1 MVLFRYNPTLHRIA
15 LLTACATFPL
25 IFMGGLVTSH
35 GAGMSVP
42 DWPNSYGYNMWLFPP
57 SLWWNQ
63 GGIFYEHSHRLM
75 GTAIGLCAIVLAI
88 AAWRMER
95 RTWVRRLAYLV
106 LGFVIFQGVLGG
118 LRVVMV
124 NLNLAIVHG
133 ITAQTFFCVAA
144 LAAITTS
151 RWWNMAP
158 NLAWSEDYAAG
169 RKLMRLT
176 VIATS
181 AVFLQLVVGAIMR
194 HGQAGLAIPDVPL
207 SYGHFLPPMSQA
219 ALQAANSQRAFSLN
233 MDPVTL
239 GQIWLHFGHRLGAI
253 LVSVATIWMAVRVF
267 RHHAGQAKLLWP
279 AVTLCALLMAQVTL
293 GIITVL
299 QRKPADIASL
309 HVATGAL
316 LLLTSFTLMI
326 RAMRLYSRHFRVRSE
341 PVRVEVRSIGTSQF
355 LAS

>member
-1 MVLFRYNPTLHRIA
+1 MILNRYNPLLHRIA
-15 LLTACATFPL
+15 LLTALATFPL

-75 GTAIGLCAIVLAI
+75 GTVVGLCSIVLAV

-124 NLNLAIVHG
+124 KLNLAIVHG

-144 LAAITTS
+144 LATITTS
-151 RWWNMAP
+151 KWWNGAP
-158 NLAWSEDYAAG
+158 NLAWSEDYTAG
-169 RKLMRLT
+169 RKLIRLT

-181 AVFLQLVVGAIMR
+181 VVFLQLVVGAIMR
-194 HGQAGLAIPDVPL
+194 HQQAGLAIPDVPL
-207 SYGHFLPPMSQA
+207 SYGHVLPPMSQES
-219 ALQAANSQRAFSLN
+219 LQAANSHRAFNLN
-233 MDPVTL
+233 LDPVTL
-239 GQIWLHFGHRLGAI
+239 TQIWLHFAHRIGAI
-253 LVSVATIWMAVRVF
+253 IVSIATIWAAVRVF
-267 RHHAGQAKLLWP
+267 RHHSGQMKLLWP
-279 AVTLCALLMAQVTL
+279 AVALCGLLVTQVTL
-293 GIITVL
+293 GILTVL

-316 LLLTSFTLMI
+316 LLLTCFTLMI
-326 RAMRLYSRHFRVRSE
+326 RAMRLYSRSFRVQSE
-341 PVRVEVRSIGTSQF
+341 PVRVEVRSIGSSQF
-355 LAS
+355 LVS